1 MKKLLI
7 VLMFLPLLGCAS
19 LSDMTNPD
27 IDIELYP
34 GEINWDDVGSMIL
47 IKSTASALGYFIGKS
62 GNPDIEQMIAIHY
75 AEIKAGRIDM
85 IALNIAL
92 DYLTTGTI
100 DPIVRLLVMNVL
112 DAAGAIFV
120 QGELIKLELP
130 EEVWAAAE
138 VSYQLGLEIGKAELQ

>member
-1 MKKLLI
+1 MKKLLT
-7 VLMFLPLLGCAS
+7 VLMILSLFSCAS

-47 IKSTASALGYFIGKS
+47 IKSTANALGYFVGKS

-75 AEIKAGRIDM
+75 AEIKAGRIDL

>member
-1 MKKLLI
+1 
-7 VLMFLPLLGCAS
+7 
-19 LSDMTNPD
+19 
-27 IDIELYP
+27 
-34 GEINWDDVGSMIL
+34 
-47 IKSTASALGYFIGKS
+47 
-62 GNPDIEQMIAIHY
+62 
-75 AEIKAGRIDM
+75 M